1 MRLATDDEVQ
11 GKAARISSLTSS
23 RAAINGCLTPYAL
36 PREHDLWGEFKL
48 AMHGTDTSQWL
59 YNQRNETTDRP
70 GDLGYFIGY
79 RIAEAFYERATD
91 KRLALEAIIEVADS
105 DMFLAQ
111 SGYEP

>member
-1 MRLATDDEVQ
+1 MR
-11 GKAARISSLTSS
+11 
-23 RAAINGCLTPYAL
+23 LTPYAL

-59 YNQRNETTDRP
+59 YDQGNETTDRP